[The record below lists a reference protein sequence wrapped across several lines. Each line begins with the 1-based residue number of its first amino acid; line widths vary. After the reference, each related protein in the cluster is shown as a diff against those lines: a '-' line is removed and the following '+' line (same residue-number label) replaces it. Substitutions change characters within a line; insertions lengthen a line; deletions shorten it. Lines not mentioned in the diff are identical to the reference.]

1 MRIALITVGS
11 RFSCMAK
18 PLPGSNPGHRGN
30 PAVL

>member
-18 PLPGSNPGHRGN
+18 PLPGSNLRPPWQPRC
-30 PAVL
+30 L